1 MHLRH
6 YTLQQGGSLLE
17 VTICLFMLTT
27 AIFGIT
33 GLKLTQAQIVLQQS
47 QYTTAWALMEYKLNE
62 LRYLTDSINGF
73 TSLSTNVGGSMSA
86 GEIQYDQHQFNL
98 SWQVTSLTALT
109 PSSLLKE
116 IEIKINWL
124 DKTNATQMI
133 SSHTTLN
140 RDIIS
145 R

>member
-6 YTLQQGGSLLE
+6 NTLQQGGCLLE
-17 VTICLFMLTT
+17 VMICLFMLTT

-73 TSLSTNVGGSMSA
+73 TSLSTNVGGNMSA

-116 IEIKINWL
+116 VEIKINWL

>member
-1 MHLRH
+1 
-6 YTLQQGGSLLE
+6 
-17 VTICLFMLTT
+17 
-27 AIFGIT
+27 
-33 GLKLTQAQIVLQQS
+33 LQQS

-73 TSLSTNVGGSMSA
+73 TSLSTNVGGNMSA

-116 IEIKINWL
+116 VEIKINWL